1 MIFLNKK
8 IKSFNKILT
17 TLFVLFFVAISAQ
30 QKNITLKERAA
41 VIVYPSDEKL
51 KQLKKESA
59 SEDEYGVIV
68 EDALYYLTNAKIFLK
83 SKKIKTIVVKGSDQV
98 KYLENNVA
106 KKIDIKNLSWDIV
119 FYMPKKKPKQIDIT
133 DVEKEYQNYFLTI
146 KTKKF

>member
-1 MIFLNKK
+1 M
-8 IKSFNKILT
+8 KSFNKILT
-17 TLFVLFFVAISAQ
+17 TLFVLFFVAILAQ

-41 VIVYPSDEKL
+41 VIVYPSDEKI

-59 SEDEYGVIV
+59 SEDEYDVIV

-133 DVEKEYQNYFLTI
+133 EVEKEYQNYFLTI

>member
-1 MIFLNKK
+1 M
-8 IKSFNKILT
+8 KSFNKILT

-83 SKKIKTIVVKGSDQV
+83 SKKIKTIVVKGADHV

>member
-1 MIFLNKK
+1 M
-8 IKSFNKILT
+8 KSFNKILT

>member
-1 MIFLNKK
+1 M
-8 IKSFNKILT
+8 KSFNKILT

-83 SKKIKTIVVKGSDQV
+83 SKKIKTIVVKGSDHV

>member
-1 MIFLNKK
+1 M
-8 IKSFNKILT
+8 KSFNKILT
-17 TLFVLFFVAISAQ
+17 TLFVLFFVEISAQ

-133 DVEKEYQNYFLTI
+133 DVEKECQNYFLTI

>member
-1 MIFLNKK
+1 M
-8 IKSFNKILT
+8 KSFNKILT

-83 SKKIKTIVVKGSDQV
+83 SKKIKTIVVKGSDHV

-133 DVEKEYQNYFLTI
+133 DVEKEFQNYFLTI

>member
-1 MIFLNKK
+1 M
-8 IKSFNKILT
+8 KSFNKILT

-41 VIVYPSDEKL
+41 VIVYPSNEKL

-59 SEDEYGVIV
+59 SEDEFSVIV

-83 SKKIKTIVVKGSDQV
+83 SKKIKTIVVKGSDHV

-133 DVEKEYQNYFLTI
+133 DVEKEYQNYF
-146 KTKKF
+146 

>member
-1 MIFLNKK
+1 M
-8 IKSFNKILT
+8 KSFNKILT

-83 SKKIKTIVVKGSDQV
+83 SKKIKTIVVKGSDHV

-133 DVEKEYQNYFLTI
+133 DVEKEYQNYFLII

>member
-1 MIFLNKK
+1 M
-8 IKSFNKILT
+8 KSFNKILT

-41 VIVYPSDEKL
+41 VIVYPSNEKL

-133 DVEKEYQNYFLTI
+133 DVEKECQNYFLTI

>member
-1 MIFLNKK
+1 M
-8 IKSFNKILT
+8 KSFNKILT

-41 VIVYPSDEKL
+41 VIVYPSNEKL

>member
-1 MIFLNKK
+1 M
-8 IKSFNKILT
+8 KSFNKILT

-83 SKKIKTIVVKGSDQV
+83 SKKIKTIVVKGSDHV

-133 DVEKEYQNYFLTI
+133 DVENEYQNYFLTI

>member
-1 MIFLNKK
+1 M
-8 IKSFNKILT
+8 KSFNKILT
-17 TLFVLFFVAISAQ
+17 TLFVLFFVAISSQ

-41 VIVYPSDEKL
+41 ILVYPSNEKI

-59 SEDEYGVIV
+59 SDDEYGVIV

-106 KKIDIKNLSWDIV
+106 KKIDLKNLSWDII

-133 DVEKEYQNYFLTI
+133 DVEKECQNYFLTI

>member
-1 MIFLNKK
+1 M
-8 IKSFNKILT
+8 KSFNKILT

-83 SKKIKTIVVKGSDQV
+83 SKKIKTIVVKGSGQV

>member
-1 MIFLNKK
+1 M
-8 IKSFNKILT
+8 KSFNKILT
-17 TLFVLFFVAISAQ
+17 TLYVLFFVAISAQ

-133 DVEKEYQNYFLTI
+133 NVEKEYQHYFLTI